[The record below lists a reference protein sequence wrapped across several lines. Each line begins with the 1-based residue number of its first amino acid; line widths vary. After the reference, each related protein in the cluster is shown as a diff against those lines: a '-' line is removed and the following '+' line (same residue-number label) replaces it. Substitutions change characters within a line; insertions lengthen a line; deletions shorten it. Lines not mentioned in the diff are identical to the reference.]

1 MSTALFFVRI
11 GEYTN
16 VHQILSAINWYESSL
31 PAVIRRVI
39 GWLLLLLG
47 SSSPSL
53 PPDGCSVRRGAPRRG
68 KSG

>member
-31 PAVIRRVI
+31 PAFISRVI
-39 GWLLLLLG
+39 GCCWLLLG
-47 SSSPSL
+47 SSSPS
-53 PPDGCSVRRGAPRRG
+53 S
-68 KSG
+68 S

>member
-31 PAVIRRVI
+31 PAVISRVI

-47 SSSPSL
+47 SSSPS
-53 PPDGCSVRRGAPRRG
+53 S
-68 KSG
+68 S